1 MISDAQDTPL
11 INETL
16 CPTPFCTVARPTKIV
31 KSKPSFRVYVNFNL
45 YSQNINF
52 SKDSI
57 GLMDTG
63 ASCSLIAINQLPEDI
78 ANKLT
83 PRSGPVKGIG
93 GSQNIL
99 GTFKCK
105 VHIGDAFFTNVE
117 FLVVEDLPRGAQVI
131 LGTNIIL
138 HPNIISFAIDK
149 SANEIHFTFR
159 GRNLGDYKRK
169 CKYLKDANYLD
180 NEVKCKI
187 AQTKEPKETF
197 SNLREKLEF
206 LAKHEIILSHSNE
219 EYLEKFA
226 NLLIANISVFGK
238 EGELG
243 CFPTPVAIETQGDPV
258 NIRQHEI
265 AQKFQPFVDAEI
277 KKMLKTGVIRKCKD
291 PKGWNSPILCV
302 AKKDGSVRVC
312 ANFKNTLNKRLCRPD
327 PFPAPAIEEVF
338 NSIEDGNDL
347 FSSLDLQSGYWQ
359 LKIREEDKH
368 KTAFTWQGETLEF
381 ERVPFGWT
389 ASGAAFCRVVATAFN
404 SVDFDKKKVLS
415 YIDDIAILG
424 KNIDRFIANHQKVFD
439 ALKSFNLRLKPRK
452 CYFLKSEIPFLGR
465 YLSAQGTRPIPE
477 YVDGIMNI
485 QAPSSMKELKQLQGR
500 LTWIKA
506 FIGTR
511 MGEMLKTTSFSHLI
525 EPILETSRQK
535 PFKWTKEADN
545 ALAKIKLRMTKPPF
559 ISFSDPSLPYVLIT
573 DASDTAL
580 GGILCQKKGEH
591 TRIIGTVSK
600 CFSPT
605 ERRWSTTEREAYSI
619 LFCVKKFSYFL
630 ARNHFTVFTD
640 HKSLTYMDRRNFNNS
655 KICRWQDEL
664 SNYSF
669 HVQYVEGEE
678 NVWADWLSRPFSKVA
693 NNDIPEDF
701 TPAGRFINIEGTK
714 IQIYVPSWVTDKL
727 DPNLEKL
734 RFKNSNKD
742 ILCDLAFDTSQN
754 DTDPK
759 CMLGQNFD
767 FEPIFDTDHKIES
780 AAHPMALAALVAER
794 DIPENPQLFQYLDI
808 AKQQRDD
815 PYFAKIIS
823 RIESPEPLLEGQLVE
838 FMNDHDHR
846 SDWFKKFANNLF
858 VEPMTRLLMMRDTK
872 TQKFIVPDSM
882 RKQMLKSAHDN
893 MGHCGKER
901 VLEHL
906 SSMAWPGKTKDV
918 IDYVRSCDHC
928 SQIKG
933 NYGKRPPKPG
943 HNLRGS
949 TANEV
954 LYLDYIFLE
963 KVKNGFRYALTII
976 DSFTRFVSV
985 YPSRHNRACDT
996 ARFLYDYVIRHGR
1009 IPSII
1014 STDRGSHFVG
1024 QVMKEF
1030 CKHLGIKHNIHCAYR
1045 PQSTGILE
1053 RSHRTLKNSL
1063 KIVAKELN
1071 KPWPEV
1077 LNQVVAAMN
1086 ACHNS
1091 ATKCSPFYAMY
1102 GKNYCLDIPRL
1113 PKDDPKC
1120 FDALTH
1126 GMNLNAAM
1134 IKIHRL
1140 VELCAAESDFRKDLS
1155 LREVNVEKLNQGD
1168 KVLIYRPLSA
1178 EANSPV
1184 GWKEGYTVLDGKS
1197 NNFSAKLKN
1206 DANGKTDW
1214 VHRSQIRKLYPRPP
1228 HLNDDSDDEC
1238 DLQPIITKLC
1248 ENSDVDKSSSGGV
1261 ECISNISKSDIAND
1275 TIKVEADDSICS
1287 NQSQRQVVDENQL
1300 ASLFKNIAGKRKTK
1314 KKKLPTEPLR
1324 KSNRVR
1330 KSVEKL
1336 QVGSTKG
1343 KSYD

>member
-1 MISDAQDTPL
+1 M
-11 INETL
+11 
-16 CPTPFCTVARPTKIV
+16 CPTPVCLVARPTKTV
-31 KSKPSFRVYVNFNL
+31 KPKPNFRAYVNFNL
-45 YSQNINF
+45 VSRRSEFWMN
-52 SKDSI
+52 SI

-63 ASCSLIAINQLPEDI
+63 ASCSLIAINQLPKDF
-78 ANKLT
+78 ANSLT
-83 PRSGPVKGIG
+83 PRQTPVRGIG
-93 GSQNIL
+93 GFLNIL
-99 GTFKCK
+99 GTFMCK
-105 VHIGDAFFTNVE
+105 VTIGNAFFTNVE
-117 FLVVEDLPRGAQVI
+117 FLVVEDLPQGAKVI
-131 LGTNIIL
+131 IGTNVIL
-138 HPNIISFAIDK
+138 HPNVTTFAINTV
-149 SANEIHFTFR
+149 ANEIHFTFKS
-159 GRNLGDYKRK
+159 RNLKEDTRK
-169 CKYLKDANYLD
+169 CKYLKDAKYTG
-180 NEVKCKI
+180 NEVKCKV
-187 AQTKEPKETF
+187 AQIKEPKQTF
-197 SNLREKLEF
+197 SCLREKLEY
-206 LAKHEIILSHSNE
+206 LAKNEIILSHSNE
-219 EYLEKFA
+219 NYLEKFA
-226 NLLIANISVFGK
+226 NLLIANISIFGK

-258 NIRQHEI
+258 SIRQHEI

-277 KKMLKTGVIRKCKD
+277 EKMLKAGVIRECKD

-312 ANFKNTLNKRLCRPD
+312 ANFKNTINKRLCRPD

-338 NSIEDGNDL
+338 NSIEDGNEL
-347 FSSLDLQSGYWQ
+347 FSSIDLQSGYWQ
-359 LKIREEDKH
+359 LRIRDEDKH
-368 KTAFTWQGETLEF
+368 KTAFTWRGVNLEF
-381 ERVPFGWT
+381 ERIPFGYT
-389 ASGAAFCRVVATAFN
+389 GSGAAFCRAVATAFQ
-404 SVDFDKKKVLS
+404 SVNFDKKKVVS
-415 YIDDIAILG
+415 YIDDISIMG
-424 KNIDRFIANHQKVFD
+424 KDIDRFIANHQKVFD

-452 CYFLKSEIPFLGR
+452 CYFLKEEIPFLGR
-465 YLSAQGTRPIPE
+465 LLSSQGTRPIPE
-477 YVDGIMNI
+477 YVDGIMSI
-485 QAPSSMKELKQLQGR
+485 QAPRNIKELKQLQGR
-500 LTWIKA
+500 LTWVKA

-545 ALAKIKLRMTKPPF
+545 ALAKIKLRMTRPPF

-619 LFCVKKFSYFL
+619 LYCVKKFSYFL

-678 NVWADWLSRPFSKVA
+678 NVWADWLSRPFLKVA
-693 NNDIPEDF
+693 NNDMPEDF

-742 ILCDLAFDTSQN
+742 TLCDLNLDSSQN

-759 CMLGQNFD
+759 CMLGQDLDFD
-767 FEPIFDTDHKIES
+767 PIFNTDHKIES

-794 DIPENPQLFQYLDI
+794 NIPENPQLFQYLDI
-808 AKQQRDD
+808 AKKQRDD
-815 PYFAKIIS
+815 PYFAKIIG
-823 RIESPEPLLEGQLVE
+823 RLESPVPLLEGQLIE
-838 FMNDHDHR
+838 FMKDHDHR
-846 SDWFKKFANNLF
+846 SGWLKKFANYLF
-858 VEPMTRLLMMRDTK
+858 VEPMTRLLMIRDHK

-906 SSMAWPGKTKDV
+906 SSMTWPGKTKDV

-943 HNLRGS
+943 HNMRGS

-1009 IPSII
+1009 IPAII

-1063 KIVAKELN
+1063 KIVAKEMN

-1113 PKDDPKC
+1113 PKDDPKS

-1134 IKIHRL
+1134 IKIHKL

-1155 LREVNVEKLNQGD
+1155 LREVNIEKLNQGD
-1168 KVLIYRPLSA
+1168 KVLIYRPLSTD
-1178 EANSPV
+1178 ANSPV
-1184 GWKEGYTVLDGKS
+1184 GWKEGYTVLDGNS

-1214 VHRSQIRKLYPRPP
+1214 VHRSQIRKIYPRPP
-1228 HLNDDSDDEC
+1228 HLDDDSDDEY
-1238 DLQPIITKLC
+1238 DSQPIITKLC
-1248 ENSDVDKSSSGGV
+1248 ENSDVDRSSSGGV
-1261 ECISNISKSDIAND
+1261 ECISNISKTDFAND

-1287 NQSQRQVVDENQL
+1287 NQSQRQVIDENQL
-1300 ASLFKNIAGKRKTK
+1300 ANLFKNAIKGKRKTK
-1314 KKKLPTEPLR
+1314 KKKLPSEPLR
-1324 KSNRVR
+1324 QSNRVR

-1336 QVGSTKG
+1336 QVSAKG
-1343 KSYD
+1343 QSYD